1 MKIIIDLE
9 DPDIKQQIERAI
21 DNNLKRLTAEN
32 VEKVVSDILSSKMER
47 ATKNLNETVEKAIRG
62 EVIDQLSKKVGGYGS
77 DTFLVSTV
85 KEVAIKAIKSE
96 FGKRGGGS

>member
-21 DNNLKRLTAEN
+21 DSNLKRLTAEH
-32 VEKVVSDILSSKMER
+32 VEAVVSDILSKKMDR
-47 ATKNLNETVEKAIRG
+47 ATKNLDKVVEKVIRG
-62 EVIDQLSKKVGGYGS
+62 EVDDQLSKKVGGYGS

-85 KEVAIKAIKSE
+85 KDVALEAMKK
-96 FGKRGGGS
+96 KLL